1 MHVIYFV
8 DMRLPRRLHLL
19 SLLGLAVGLVTTA
32 AVVPP
37 TGSTPKASAADGL
50 SLEFLG
56 RANSGVGN
64 AGSEI
69 AAFDAASK
77 RLFVTNGAT
86 NKIDFFDISN
96 PSAPVFIK
104 SADLGALGVTGIQS
118 VASKSGLVAAAAAV
132 GGNNQAAGKVFLMD
146 VNGTIDPRAAE
157 GIVVGSLPDSVHF
170 SPDGKTVLSAN
181 EGEPRDYC
189 LTDGALPT
197 TTDPHGSVSIIDVT
211 AKTLT
216 ATTLDFAHLNSR
228 AADIRTAGGRI
239 YGPGAT
245 VAQDMEPEYI
255 AISADSKKAFVTLQ
269 ENNSVAEIDIA
280 AKKIVRVLGL
290 GYKDFNA
297 TGNGLDPSDQD
308 SSSNGGINIANWP
321 VKGMYEP
328 DAIAAF
334 TDAAGDHYFA
344 TANEGDARE
353 YKCLLGGLSTGS
365 AQAEDA
371 RVSSV
376 GVDGTILASTLA
388 TNSNLGR
395 LGMTRFEPSTYTNG
409 GNALTATSGTD
420 FTSLYT
426 LGARSLTIWKS
437 PAGTSE
443 IAGAT
448 VVADTGDMIERK
460 IAEILPNYFGAD
472 WNTGT
477 GTPNAKDTRSDNKG
491 PEPEGLAIGKVYGR
505 TVAFVGLERIGGVM
519 AFDITNP
526 TRPEYLNYVNSSV
539 FTGVGGANFATAGA
553 PAGDVSPEGVLFVKA
568 TDSPTGEP
576 LLIVAHE
583 LSGTTAIYKIVGTP
597 TNGSKPLDVTAR
609 LSKTNATV
617 SWTQPED
624 DGGRPITSYVV
635 TSSPDK
641 KFCTTTKTS
650 CVVKGLRAGVKYT
663 FTVNARSGGALS
675 ASSLASSAIQVA
687 YFPTNVG
694 SAVTIAKQPA
704 KNTATSV
711 GIFTKNMSVS
721 VAAVTPK
728 ATVKT
733 KQVVRYAIE
742 LWNASGKKV
751 STSKVSAGVATTAT
765 AVLTAPQKGRYRVV
779 IIAGLKNGSKT
790 TWNGPFVALK

>member
-1 MHVIYFV
+1 
-8 DMRLPRRLHLL
+8 MRLSRARHFF
-19 SLLGLAVGLVTTA
+19 SLFGLVAGLATTA
-32 AVVPP
+32 AVVPSA
-37 TGSTPKASAADGL
+37 GNTPVALASNGIV
-50 SLEFLG
+50 LEFLG

-96 PSAPVFIK
+96 PSAPVFLK

-146 VNGTIDPRAAE
+146 VNGIIDPRASE

-170 SPDGKTVLSAN
+170 SPDGKTILSAN

-189 LTDGALPT
+189 LTDGVLPT

-216 ATTLDFAHLNSR
+216 ATTVDFAYLNTR
-228 AADIRTAGGRI
+228 AAEIRTSGGRI

-255 AISADSKKAFVTLQ
+255 AISADSKKAYVTLQ
-269 ENNSVAEIDIA
+269 ENNSVAEIDIPS
-280 AKKIVRVLGL
+280 KKIVRVLGL
-290 GYKDFNA
+290 GYKDFDA
-297 TGNGLDPSDQD
+297 AGNGLDPSDQD

-328 DAIAAF
+328 DAIATF
-334 TDAAGDHYFA
+334 TDAAGAHYFA

-376 GVDGTILASTLA
+376 GVDGTILSSTLA

-395 LGMTRFEPSTYTNG
+395 LGMTRFEPATYTNS
-409 GNALTATSGTD
+409 GNALTATSATD

-426 LGARSLTIWKS
+426 LGARSLSIWKS
-437 PAGTSE
+437 PAGTTE
-443 IAGAT
+443 VAGAT
-448 VVADTGDMIERK
+448 LVADTGDTIERK

-472 WNTGT
+472 WSTST
-477 GTPNAKDTRSDNKG
+477 GTPNNKDTRSDNKG
-491 PEPEGLAIGKVYGR
+491 PEPEGLAVGKVFGR

-519 AFDITNP
+519 AFDISNP
-526 TRPEYLNYVNSSV
+526 TKPEYLTYVNSSI
-539 FTGVGGANFATAGA
+539 FSGVGGANFATAGA
-553 PAGDVSPEGVLFVKA
+553 PAGDVSPEGLLFVKA
-568 TDSPTGEP
+568 TDSPTGDP

-583 LSGTTAIYKIVGTP
+583 LSGTTAIYKIVGTQ
-597 TNGSKPLDVTAR
+597 TKGSQPFNVTSR

-617 SWTQPED
+617 SWTEPED

-635 TSSPDK
+635 ISSPDK
-641 KFCTTTKTS
+641 KYCTTTKTT
-650 CVVKGLRAGVKYT
+650 CVVKGLQAGVKYT
-663 FTVNARSGGALS
+663 FTVHARSGGELS
-675 ASSLASSAIQVA
+675 ASSAATESVQVA
-687 YFPTNVG
+687 YFQANVG
-694 SAVTIAKQPA
+694 SPITISKQPS
-704 KNTATSV
+704 KMIATNV
-711 GIFTKNMSVS
+711 GIFTKNRKVT

-728 ATVKT
+728 ATEKS

-742 LWNASGKKV
+742 LWDSEGNKV
-751 STSKVSAGVATTAT
+751 SSSKVTAGVATTAT
-765 AVLTAPQKGRYRVV
+765 AVLTATQKGRYRVV
-779 IIAGLKNGSKT
+779 IVAGLKNGSKAI
-790 TWNGPFVALK
+790 WNGPLIALK

>member
-1 MHVIYFV
+1 
-8 DMRLPRRLHLL
+8 MRLSRGLHVF
-19 SLLGLAVGLVTTA
+19 SIFGLAIGLATTA
-32 AVVPP
+32 AVVPTTRNTP
-37 TGSTPKASAADGL
+37 TASANNGI

-69 AAFDAASK
+69 TAFDAASK

-146 VNGTIDPRAAE
+146 VNGTIDPRAAQ

-170 SPDGKTVLSAN
+170 SPDGKTVLTAN

-216 ATTLDFAHLNSR
+216 ATTLDFSYLNTR

-255 AISADSKKAFVTLQ
+255 AISADSKKAYVTLQ
-269 ENNSVAEIDIA
+269 ENNSVAEIDIPS
-280 AKKIVRVLGL
+280 KKIVRVLGL

-297 TGNGLDPSDQD
+297 AGNGLDPSDQD
-308 SSSNGGINIANWP
+308 SSSNGGINVANWP
-321 VKGMYEP
+321 VKGMYQP

-353 YKCLLGGLSTGS
+353 YKCLLGGLSSAS
-365 AQAEDA
+365 AQAEDS

-376 GVDGTILASTLA
+376 GVDGTILSSTLA
-388 TNSNLGR
+388 TNANLGR
-395 LGMTRFEPSTYTNG
+395 LGMTRFEPATYTNSG
-409 GNALTATSGTD
+409 TATTATSATD

-426 LGARSLTIWKS
+426 LGARSLSIWKS
-437 PAGTSE
+437 PAGTTE
-443 IAGAT
+443 VAGAT
-448 VVADTGDMIERK
+448 LVADTGDTIERK

-472 WNTGT
+472 WNTST
-477 GTPNAKDTRSDNKG
+477 GTPNNKDTRSDNKG
-491 PEPEGLAIGKVYGR
+491 PEPEGLAVGKVFGR

-519 AFDITNP
+519 AFDISNP
-526 TRPEYLNYVNSSV
+526 TKPAYLTYVNSSI
-539 FTGVGGANFATAGA
+539 FAGVGGANFAAAGA
-553 PAGDVSPEGVLFVKA
+553 PSGDVSPEGVLFVKA
-568 TDSPTGEP
+568 TDSPTGDP

-583 LSGTTAIYKIVGTP
+583 LSGTTAIYKIVGTA
-597 TNGSKPLDVTAR
+597 TKGSQPLDVNAR
-609 LSKTNATV
+609 LSKTSATV

-635 TSSPDK
+635 ISSPDK
-641 KFCTTTKTS
+641 KYCTTTTTS
-650 CVVKGLRAGVKYT
+650 CVVKGLQAGVKYT
-663 FTVNARSGGALS
+663 FTVNARSGGELS
-675 ASSLASSAIQVA
+675 AASVASSSVQVA
-687 YFPTNVG
+687 YFPTTAGN
-694 SAVTIAKQPA
+694 AVVVAKQPA
-704 KNTATSV
+704 KTIATSV
-711 GIFTKNMSVS
+711 GVSTKNLKVS
-721 VAAVTPK
+721 VAVVTPK
-728 ATVKT
+728 ATDKS
-733 KQVVRYAIE
+733 KQVVRYSME
-742 LWNASGKKV
+742 LWDSAGKKV
-751 STSKVSAGVATTAT
+751 SSSKVTAGVATTAT
-765 AVLTAPQKGRYRVV
+765 AALTATQKGRYRVV
-779 IIAGLKNGSKT
+779 IVAGLKNGSKA
-790 TWNGPFVALK
+790 TWNGPMISLK

>member
-1 MHVIYFV
+1 
-8 DMRLPRRLHLL
+8 MRSSRGLHFF
-19 SLLGLAVGLVTTA
+19 SILGLAVSLATTA
-32 AVVPP
+32 AVVSP
-37 TGSTPKASAADGL
+37 TRNTPSVSASNGI

-69 AAFDAASK
+69 TAFDAASK

-146 VNGTIDPRAAE
+146 VNGIIDPRAAQ

-170 SPDGKTVLSAN
+170 SPDGKTVLTAN

-189 LTDGALPT
+189 LTDGVLPT

-216 ATTLDFAHLNSR
+216 ATTLDFSYLNTR
-228 AADIRTAGGRI
+228 AADIRTSGGRI

-280 AKKIVRVLGL
+280 SKKIVRVLGL

-297 TGNGLDPSDQD
+297 AGNGLDPSDQD
-308 SSSNGGINIANWP
+308 SSSNSGINIANWP
-321 VKGMYEP
+321 VKGMYQP
-328 DAIAAF
+328 DAIATF

-365 AQAEDA
+365 AQAEDS
-371 RVSSV
+371 RVSAV
-376 GVDGTILASTLA
+376 GVDGTILASTVA
-388 TNSNLGR
+388 SNSNLGR
-395 LGMTRFEPSTYTNG
+395 LGVTRFEPSTYTNNG
-409 GNALTATSGTD
+409 TAVTAAASTD

-437 PAGTSE
+437 PTGTSE
-443 IAGAT
+443 IAGAI
-448 VVADTGDMIERK
+448 VVADTGDTIERK
-460 IAEILPNYFGAD
+460 IAEILPTYFGAD
-472 WNTGT
+472 WNTSN
-477 GTPNAKDTRSDNKG
+477 GTPNSKDSRSDNKG
-491 PEPEGLAIGKVYGR
+491 PEPEGLAVGKVFGR

-519 AFDITNP
+519 AFDISNP
-526 TRPEYLNYVNSSV
+526 AKPAYLTYVNSSI
-539 FTGVGGANFATAGA
+539 FAGVGGANFATAGA
-553 PAGDVSPEGVLFVKA
+553 PSGDVSPEGVLFVKA
-568 TDSPTGEP
+568 TDSPTGDP

-583 LSGTTAIYKIVGTP
+583 LSGTTAIYKIVGTA
-597 TNGSKPLDVTAR
+597 TKGSQPLAVSAR
-609 LSKTNATV
+609 LSKTSATV

-635 TSSPDK
+635 VSSPDK
-641 KFCTTTKTS
+641 KYCTTTTTS

-663 FTVNARSGGALS
+663 FTVNARSGGELS
-675 ASSLASSAIQVA
+675 AASVASTSVQVA
-687 YFPTNVG
+687 YFPTTAGN
-694 SAVTIAKQPA
+694 AVAIAKQPA
-704 KNTATSV
+704 KTIATGV
-711 GIFTKNMSVS
+711 GVSTKNLKVS
-721 VAAVTPK
+721 VAVVTPR
-728 ATVKT
+728 ATDKS

-742 LWNASGKKV
+742 LWDASGKKV
-751 STSKVSAGVATTAT
+751 SASKVSTGVGTTAS
-765 AVLTAPQKGRYRVV
+765 AVLTPAQKGRYRVV
-779 IIAGLKNGSKT
+779 VIAGQKNGSKS
-790 TWNGPFVALK
+790 TWNGPFITLK

>member
-1 MHVIYFV
+1 
-8 DMRLPRRLHLL
+8 MRLLRGRHYF
-19 SLLGLAVGLVTTA
+19 SLLGLAVGLAATA
-32 AVVPP
+32 IVVPP
-37 TGSTPKASAADGL
+37 GGVAPTASASNGI

-69 AAFDAASK
+69 TAFDAASK

-146 VNGTIDPRAAE
+146 VNGTIDPRAAQ

-170 SPDGKTVLSAN
+170 SPDGKTVLTAN

-216 ATTLDFAHLNSR
+216 ATTLDFSYLNTR

-255 AISADSKKAFVTLQ
+255 AISADSKKAYVTLQ
-269 ENNSVAEIDIA
+269 ENNSVAEIDIPS
-280 AKKIVRVLGL
+280 KKIVRVLGL

-297 TGNGLDPSDQD
+297 AGNGLDPSDQD

-321 VKGMYEP
+321 VKGMYQP

-353 YKCLLGGLSTGS
+353 YKCLLGGLSSAS
-365 AQAEDA
+365 AQAEDS

-376 GVDGTILASTLA
+376 GVDGTILSSTLA
-388 TNSNLGR
+388 TNANLGR
-395 LGMTRFEPSTYTNG
+395 LGMTRFAPATYTNSG
-409 GNALTATSGTD
+409 TATTATSATD

-426 LGARSLTIWKS
+426 LGARSLSIWKS
-437 PAGTSE
+437 PAGTTE
-443 IAGAT
+443 VAGAT
-448 VVADTGDMIERK
+448 LVADTGDTIERK

-472 WNTGT
+472 WNTST
-477 GTPNAKDTRSDNKG
+477 GTPNNKDTRSDNKG
-491 PEPEGLAIGKVYGR
+491 PEPEGLAVGKVFGR

-519 AFDITNP
+519 AFDISNP
-526 TRPEYLNYVNSSV
+526 TKPAYLTYVNSSI
-539 FTGVGGANFATAGA
+539 FAGVGGANFATAGA
-553 PAGDVSPEGVLFVKA
+553 PSGDVSPEGVLFVKA
-568 TDSPTGEP
+568 TDSPTGDP

-583 LSGTTAIYKIVGTP
+583 LSGTTAIYKIVGTA
-597 TNGSKPLDVTAR
+597 TKGSQPLDVNAR
-609 LSKTNATV
+609 LSKTSATV

-635 TSSPDK
+635 ISSPDK
-641 KFCTTTKTS
+641 KYCTTTTTS
-650 CVVKGLRAGVKYT
+650 CVVKGLQAGVKYT
-663 FTVNARSGGALS
+663 FTVNARSGGELS
-675 ASSLASSAIQVA
+675 AASVASSTVQVA
-687 YFPTNVG
+687 YFPTTAGN
-694 SAVTIAKQPA
+694 AVVVAKQPA
-704 KNTATSV
+704 KTIATSV
-711 GIFTKNMSVS
+711 GVSTKNLKVS
-721 VAAVTPK
+721 VAVVTPK
-728 ATVKT
+728 ATDKS

-742 LWNASGKKV
+742 LWDSAGKKV
-751 STSKVSAGVATTAT
+751 SSSKVTAGVATTAT
-765 AVLTAPQKGRYRVV
+765 AALTATQKGRYRVV
-779 IIAGLKNGSKT
+779 IVAGLKNGSKA
-790 TWNGPFVALK
+790 TWNGPMISLK

>member
-1 MHVIYFV
+1 
-8 DMRLPRRLHLL
+8 MRLSRTRHFL
-19 SLLGLAVGLVTTA
+19 SLLGLAVGLATTA
-32 AVVPP
+32 AVIP
-37 TGSTPKASAADGL
+37 TVGNTPTALASNGI
-50 SLEFLG
+50 SLELLG

-69 AAFDAASK
+69 TAFDAGSK

-96 PSAPVFIK
+96 PSAPVLIK

-132 GGNNQAAGKVFLMD
+132 GGNNQAAGKIFLMD
-146 VNGTIDPRAAE
+146 VNGIIDSRAPE

-189 LTDGALPT
+189 LTDGVLPT
-197 TTDPHGSVSIIDVT
+197 STDPNGSVSIIDVT

-216 ATTLDFAHLNSR
+216 ATTLDFTHLNTR

-239 YGPGAT
+239 YGPGAS

-255 AISADSKKAFVTLQ
+255 AISADSKKAYVTLQ
-269 ENNSVAEIDIA
+269 ENNSVAEIDIPSR
-280 AKKIVRVLGL
+280 KIVRVLGL

-297 TGNGLDPSDQD
+297 VSNGLDPSDQD
-308 SSSNGGINIANWP
+308 SSSNGGVNIANWP
-321 VKGMYEP
+321 VKGMYQP
-328 DAIAAF
+328 DAIATF

-371 RVSSV
+371 RVSAV
-376 GVDGTILASTLA
+376 GVDGSVLASTIA

-395 LGMTRFEPSTYTNG
+395 LGVTRFEPATYTNDG
-409 GNALTATSGTD
+409 TALTAAASTD

-437 PAGTSE
+437 PAGTTE
-443 IAGAT
+443 VAGAT
-448 VVADTGDMIERK
+448 LVADTGDTIERK

-472 WNTGT
+472 WSTST
-477 GTPNAKDTRSDNKG
+477 GTPNNKDTRSDNKG
-491 PEPEGLAIGKVYGR
+491 PEPEGLAVGKVFGR

-519 AFDITNP
+519 AFDISNP
-526 TRPEYLNYVNSSV
+526 TKPEYLTYVNSSI
-539 FTGVGGANFATAGA
+539 FAGVGGSNFATAGA

-568 TDSPTGEP
+568 TDSPTGDP

-583 LSGTTAIYKIVGTP
+583 LSGTTAIYKIVGTQTRP
-597 TNGSKPLDVTAR
+597 SKPIGVDAR
-609 LSKTNATV
+609 LSKTSVTV

-635 TSSPDK
+635 ISSPDK
-641 KFCTTTKTS
+641 KYCTTTKTT
-650 CVVKGLRAGVKYT
+650 CVVKGLQPGVKYT
-663 FTVNARSGGALS
+663 FTVNARSGGELS
-675 ASSLASSAIQVA
+675 AASVASNSVQVA
-687 YFPTNVG
+687 YFPTPVG
-694 SAVTIAKQPA
+694 KAVAITKQPA
-704 KNTATSV
+704 KIIATSV
-711 GIFTKNMSVS
+711 GVFTKNLNVS
-721 VAAVTPK
+721 VAAVTPRAMDK
-728 ATVKT
+728 S

-742 LWNASGKKV
+742 LRDATGNKV
-751 STSKVSAGVATTAT
+751 SSSKVSVGVATTAT
-765 AVLTAPQKGRYRVV
+765 ATLTASQKGRYRVV
-779 IIAGLKNGSKT
+779 ITAGFKNGTKS
-790 TWNGPFVALK
+790 TWNGPLITFK

>member
-1 MHVIYFV
+1 
-8 DMRLPRRLHLL
+8 MRLSRGLHVF
-19 SLLGLAVGLVTTA
+19 SIFGLAIGLATTA
-32 AVVPP
+32 AVVPTTRNTP
-37 TGSTPKASAADGL
+37 TASANNGI

-69 AAFDAASK
+69 TAFDAASK

-146 VNGTIDPRAAE
+146 VNGTIDPRAAQ

-170 SPDGKTVLSAN
+170 SPDGKTVLTAN

-216 ATTLDFAHLNSR
+216 ATTLDFSYLNTR

-255 AISADSKKAFVTLQ
+255 AISADSKKAYVTLQ
-269 ENNSVAEIDIA
+269 ENNSVAEIDIPS
-280 AKKIVRVLGL
+280 KKIVRVLGL

-297 TGNGLDPSDQD
+297 AGNGLDPSDQD
-308 SSSNGGINIANWP
+308 SSSNGGINVANWP
-321 VKGMYEP
+321 VKGMYQP

-353 YKCLLGGLSTGS
+353 YKCLLGGLSSAS
-365 AQAEDA
+365 AQAEDS

-376 GVDGTILASTLA
+376 GVDGTILSSTLA
-388 TNSNLGR
+388 TNANLGR
-395 LGMTRFEPSTYTNG
+395 LGMTRFEPATYTNSG
-409 GNALTATSGTD
+409 TATTATSATD

-426 LGARSLTIWKS
+426 LGARSLSIWKS
-437 PAGTSE
+437 PAGTTE
-443 IAGAT
+443 VAGAT
-448 VVADTGDMIERK
+448 LVADTGDTIERK

-472 WNTGT
+472 WNTST
-477 GTPNAKDTRSDNKG
+477 GTPNNKDTRSDNKG
-491 PEPEGLAIGKVYGR
+491 PEPEGLAVGKVFGR

-519 AFDITNP
+519 AFDISNP
-526 TRPEYLNYVNSSV
+526 TKPAYLTYVNSSI
-539 FTGVGGANFATAGA
+539 FAGVGGANFAAAGA
-553 PAGDVSPEGVLFVKA
+553 PSGDVSPEGLLFVKA
-568 TDSPTGEP
+568 TDSPTGDP

-583 LSGTTAIYKIVGTP
+583 LSGTTAIYKIVGTA
-597 TNGSKPLDVTAR
+597 TKGSQPLDVNAR
-609 LSKTNATV
+609 LSKTSATV

-635 TSSPDK
+635 ISSPDK
-641 KFCTTTKTS
+641 KYCTTTTTS
-650 CVVKGLRAGVKYT
+650 CVVKGLQAGVKYT
-663 FTVNARSGGALS
+663 FTVNARSGGELS
-675 ASSLASSAIQVA
+675 AASVASSSVQVA
-687 YFPTNVG
+687 YFPTTAGN
-694 SAVTIAKQPA
+694 AVVVAKQPS
-704 KNTATSV
+704 KTIATSV
-711 GIFTKNMSVS
+711 GVSTKNLKVS
-721 VAAVTPK
+721 VAVVTPK
-728 ATVKT
+728 ATDKS
-733 KQVVRYAIE
+733 KQVVRYSME
-742 LWNASGKKV
+742 LWDSAGKKV
-751 STSKVSAGVATTAT
+751 SSSKVTAGVATTAT
-765 AVLTAPQKGRYRVV
+765 AALTATQKGRYRVV
-779 IIAGLKNGSKT
+779 IVAGLKNGSKA
-790 TWNGPFVALK
+790 TWNGPMISLK

>member
-1 MHVIYFV
+1 
-8 DMRLPRRLHLL
+8 MRLLRGRHYF
-19 SLLGLAVGLVTTA
+19 SLLGLAVGLAATA
-32 AVVPP
+32 IVVPP
-37 TGSTPKASAADGL
+37 GGVAPTASASNGI

-69 AAFDAASK
+69 TAFDAASK

-146 VNGTIDPRAAE
+146 VNGTIDPRAAQ

-170 SPDGKTVLSAN
+170 SPDGKTVLTAN

-216 ATTLDFAHLNSR
+216 ATTLDFSYLNTR

-255 AISADSKKAFVTLQ
+255 AISADSKKAYVTLQ
-269 ENNSVAEIDIA
+269 ENNSVAEIDIPS
-280 AKKIVRVLGL
+280 KKIVRVLGL

-297 TGNGLDPSDQD
+297 AGNGLDPSDQD

-321 VKGMYEP
+321 VKGMYQP

-334 TDAAGDHYFA
+334 TDAAGNHYFA

-353 YKCLLGGLSTGS
+353 YKCLLGGLSSAS

-376 GVDGTILASTLA
+376 GVDGTILSSTFA
-388 TNSNLGR
+388 TNANLGR
-395 LGMTRFEPSTYTNG
+395 LGMTRFEPATYTNSG
-409 GNALTATSGTD
+409 TATTATSATD

-426 LGARSLTIWKS
+426 LGARSLSIWKS
-437 PAGTSE
+437 PAGTTE
-443 IAGAT
+443 VAGAT
-448 VVADTGDMIERK
+448 LVADTGDTIERK

-472 WNTGT
+472 WNTST
-477 GTPNAKDTRSDNKG
+477 GTPNNKDTRSDNKG
-491 PEPEGLAIGKVYGR
+491 PEPEGLAVGKVFGR

-519 AFDITNP
+519 AFDISNP
-526 TRPEYLNYVNSSV
+526 TKPAYLTYVNSSI
-539 FTGVGGANFATAGA
+539 FAGVGGANFAAAGA
-553 PAGDVSPEGVLFVKA
+553 PSGDVSPEGLLFVKA
-568 TDSPTGEP
+568 TDSPTGDP

-583 LSGTTAIYKIVGTP
+583 LSGTTAIYKIVGTQ
-597 TNGSKPLDVTAR
+597 TKGSQPVNVNAR
-609 LSKTNATV
+609 LTKTSASV
-617 SWTQPED
+617 SWTEPED

-635 TSSPDK
+635 ISSPGK
-641 KFCTTTKTS
+641 KYCTTTTTS
-650 CVVKGLRAGVKYT
+650 CVVKGLQAGVKYT
-663 FTVNARSGGALS
+663 FTVNARSGGELS
-675 ASSLASSAIQVA
+675 ASSAATETVQVS
-687 YFPTNVG
+687 YFQTNVG
-694 SAVTIAKQPA
+694 SAIAISKQPSKTIATNVGLFM
-704 KNTATSV
+704 KNRNVT
-711 GIFTKNMSVS
+711 

-728 ATVKT
+728 ATDKS
-733 KQVVRYAIE
+733 KQVVRYSME
-742 LWNASGKKV
+742 LWDSAGKKV
-751 STSKVSAGVATTAT
+751 SSSKVTAGVATTAT
-765 AVLTAPQKGRYRVV
+765 AALTATQKGRYRVV
-779 IIAGLKNGSKT
+779 IVAGLKNGSKA
-790 TWNGPFVALK
+790 TWNGPMISLK

>member
-1 MHVIYFV
+1 
-8 DMRLPRRLHLL
+8 MRLLRGRRLL
-19 SLLGLAVGLVTTA
+19 SLLGLAVAVATTA
-32 AVVPP
+32 VIVPP
-37 TGSTPKASAADGL
+37 AGNTPAVSASNGI

-69 AAFDAASK
+69 TAFDAASK

-132 GGNNQAAGKVFLMD
+132 GGNNQATGKVFLMD
-146 VNGTIDPRAAE
+146 VNGTIDPRAAQ

-170 SPDGKTVLSAN
+170 SPDGKTVLTAN

-211 AKTLT
+211 TKTLT
-216 ATTLDFAHLNSR
+216 ATTLDFSYLNTR
-228 AADIRTAGGRI
+228 AADIRAAGGRI

-255 AISADSKKAFVTLQ
+255 AISADSKKAYVTLQ
-269 ENNSVAEIDIA
+269 ENNSVAEIDIPS
-280 AKKIVRVLGL
+280 KKIVRLLGL

-297 TGNGLDPSDQD
+297 AGNGLDPSDQD

-321 VKGMYEP
+321 VKGMYQP
-328 DAIAAF
+328 DAIATF

-353 YKCLLGGLSTGS
+353 YKCLLGGLSSGS

-376 GVDGTILASTLA
+376 GVDGTILSSTLA

-395 LGMTRFEPSTYTNG
+395 LGITRFEPATYTNG
-409 GNALTATSGTD
+409 GTALTATSATD

-437 PAGTSE
+437 PTGTSE

-448 VVADTGDMIERK
+448 VVADTGDTIERK

-472 WNTGT
+472 WNTSN
-477 GTPNAKDTRSDNKG
+477 GTPNSKDSRSDNKG
-491 PEPEGLAIGKVYGR
+491 PEPEGLAVGKVFGR

-519 AFDITNP
+519 AFDISNP
-526 TRPEYLNYVNSSV
+526 TKPAYLTYVNSSV
-539 FTGVGGANFATAGA
+539 FTAVGGANFATVGA
-553 PAGDVSPEGVLFVKA
+553 PTGDVSPEGVLFVKA
-568 TDSPTGEP
+568 TDSPTGDP

-583 LSGTTAIYKIVGTP
+583 LSGTTAIYKIVGTA
-597 TNGSKPLDVTAR
+597 TKGSQPLNVSAR
-609 LSKTNATV
+609 LSKTSATV
-617 SWTQPED
+617 SWMQPED

-641 KFCTTTKTS
+641 KFCTTTTTS
-650 CVVKGLRAGVKYT
+650 CVVKGLQAGVKYT
-663 FTVNARSGGALS
+663 FTVNARSGGELS
-675 ASSLASSAIQVA
+675 AASVASSSVQVA
-687 YFPTNVG
+687 YFPTTAG
-694 SAVTIAKQPA
+694 KAVAIAKQPA
-704 KNTATSV
+704 RTVATSV
-711 GIFTKNMSVS
+711 GVSTKNLKVS
-721 VAAVTPK
+721 VAVVTPR
-728 ATVKT
+728 ATDKS

-742 LWNASGKKV
+742 LWDASGKKV
-751 STSKVSAGVATTAT
+751 SASKVSTGVGTTAS
-765 AVLTAPQKGRYRVV
+765 AVLTAAQKGRYRVV
-779 IIAGLKNGSKT
+779 VIAGQKNGSKS
-790 TWNGPFVALK
+790 TWNGPFITLK